1 MLQLEGYAK
10 ERWRGRVG
18 VDSLIQ
24 RKRVLE
30 QGEFH
35 WVVIIPSHK
44 ILTLFMHSGAVG
56 SRGRGWVR
64 VTAAGKKYKAIH
76 MP

>member
-1 MLQLEGYAK
+1 M
-10 ERWRGRVG
+10 G

-44 ILTLFMHSGAVG
+44 ILTLFIHSGAVG

-64 VTAAGKKYKAIH
+64 VTAAGKYTKRFTCPNYAR
-76 MP
+76 